1 MKRIWKGSKGVGGV
15 DRSGMMGEG
24 WRQALVAEAVH
35 ICGNDGIASKY
46 DFMKAYSDQA
56 ARHDAMMARALALA
70 KAHLGDTSP
79 NPTVGAVIVKDGQII
94 AEGWHR
100 GAGHPH
106 AEIVALQKA
115 GEDARGADL
124 YVTLEP
130 CNHHGRTP
138 PCSQAIIDAGIA
150 RVFYATPDPNPL
162 AQGGAARMEAAGI
175 EVSRG
180 PREQEAREINRFFF
194 HYIQQRRPYVIAKF
208 ASSLDG
214 KIATYRGESQWITG
228 PEARSRGHELR
239 RQVDAILV
247 GVGTAIA
254 DDPMLTAR
262 RPDGALHPHQPVRI
276 LLDSRGRTPLR
287 SRLFQPHLP
296 AKTVVATTSAM
307 PSARREIL
315 TAMGVDVIVLP
326 ADRNGQVEVT
336 ALLDYLGEQR
346 LMSLLVEG
354 GGKVLG
360 SFFQRQVVQE
370 VWAFLA
376 PMIIGGDTAPG
387 PVGGSGFGQLAQAPR
402 LTDVRVERLGEDW
415 LIRGKVRD

>member
-1 MKRIWKGSKGVGGV
+1 MKRIWRGLKQVFGA
-15 DRSGMMGEG
+15 DLSGIMGEALC
-24 WRQALVAEAVH
+24 QALVAVAPY
-35 ICGNDGIASKY
+35 ICGNDEIASKY

-79 NPTVGAVIVKDGQII
+79 NPSVGAVIVKDGRII
-94 AEGWHR
+94 AEGWHQ

-115 GEDARGADL
+115 GERARGADM

-138 PCSQAIIDAGIA
+138 PCSTAIIDAGIA

-162 AQGGAARMEAAGI
+162 AKGGAERMAAAGV
-175 EVSRG
+175 EVHRG
-180 PREQEAREINRFFF
+180 LGEEEAREINRFFF
-194 HYIQQRRPYVIAKF
+194 HYIHHRRPYVIAKF

-214 KIATYRGESQWITG
+214 KIATFRGESQWITG
-228 PEARSRGHELR
+228 TEARLRGHELR

-247 GVGTAIA
+247 GAGTAIA

-262 RPDGALHPHQPVRI
+262 QRDGALHAHQPVRI

-287 SRLFQPHLP
+287 ARLFQSHLP

-315 TAMGVDVIVLP
+315 TAMGVEVIVLP
-326 ADRNGQVEVT
+326 ADSDGHVEVA

-346 LMSLLVEG
+346 MMSLLLEG
-354 GGKVLG
+354 GGKALG
-360 SFFQRQVVQE
+360 SFFQRRVVQE

-402 LTDVRVERLGEDW
+402 LTNVRVEQLGEDW